1 VSHRFESRHRRKDG
15 IIFDVEISAQY
26 KPAEGGRIVTFLR
39 DITER
44 KRAEE
49 ERNSLQLQLAQ
60 AQKMESIGRL
70 AGGIAH
76 DFGNLMSVILLHGES
91 ALQELRSGDD
101 VTEPVRAMQDAAQR
115 AVALT
120 QQLMAFS
127 HVHVSETEV
136 LNLNSV
142 VAECE
147 TMLRRLIGED
157 INLVF
162 IPGSGLGLVKAD
174 SAQLGQIIVNLVVNS
189 RDAMPQGGKL
199 IIETSSV
206 ELEEADARL
215 NPDAKPGSYVM
226 LAVRDTGVG
235 IEKETKDRLFEPF
248 FTTKEVGKGTGLGL
262 STVYGIVKQNNGFIT
277 VHSELGHGAE
287 FRIYLPSMS
296 ENPEPVLAAEAAPEQ
311 RGVETILVAEDE
323 PALRKKVCEMLEN
336 AGYQVL
342 AGKDVDEVI
351 QIAMHH
357 KGPLDLLL
365 TDVVMP
371 DLSGPQLAQH
381 LQTLYPQ
388 MKVLYMSGYPSPRQR
403 NAALASDAEF
413 IQKPF
418 TKQKVLRRLRE
429 VLEG

>member
-1 VSHRFESRHRRKDG
+1 
-15 IIFDVEISAQY
+15 
-26 KPAEGGRIVTFLR
+26 
-39 DITER
+39 
-44 KRAEE
+44 
-49 ERNSLQLQLAQ
+49 
-60 AQKMESIGRL
+60 
-70 AGGIAH
+70 
-76 DFGNLMSVILLHGES
+76 
-91 ALQELRSGDD
+91 
-101 VTEPVRAMQDAAQR
+101 
-115 AVALT
+115 
-120 QQLMAFS
+120 
-127 HVHVSETEV
+127 
-136 LNLNSV
+136 
-142 VAECE
+142 
-147 TMLRRLIGED
+147 
-157 INLVF
+157 
-162 IPGSGLGLVKAD
+162 
-174 SAQLGQIIVNLVVNS
+174 
-189 RDAMPQGGKL
+189 
-199 IIETSSV
+199 
-206 ELEEADARL
+206 
-215 NPDAKPGSYVM
+215 
-226 LAVRDTGVG
+226 
-235 IEKETKDRLFEPF
+235 
-248 FTTKEVGKGTGLGL
+248 
-262 STVYGIVKQNNGFIT
+262 
-277 VHSELGHGAE
+277 
-287 FRIYLPSMS
+287 MS

>member
-235 IEKETKDRLFEPF
+235 IELVD
-248 FTTKEVGKGTGLGL
+248 G
-262 STVYGIVKQNNGFIT
+262 
-277 VHSELGHGAE
+277 ELLE
-287 FRIYLPSMS
+287 FRLGRQHERS
-296 ENPEPVLAAEAAPEQ
+296 
-311 RGVETILVAEDE
+311 
-323 PALRKKVCEMLEN
+323 
-336 AGYQVL
+336 
-342 AGKDVDEVI
+342 
-351 QIAMHH
+351 
-357 KGPLDLLL
+357 
-365 TDVVMP
+365 VV
-371 DLSGPQLAQH
+371 
-381 LQTLYPQ
+381 
-388 MKVLYMSGYPSPRQR
+388 PRHR
-403 NAALASDAEF
+403 
-413 IQKPF
+413 I
-418 TKQKVLRRLRE
+418 
-429 VLEG
+429 